1 MRLIIRTES
10 KFILLERKRIM
21 KNLKKALAL
30 FVATVSVFGTVA
42 SAADMSVFMAQTSDN
57 AAKAWNNNSYGGGG
71 VLIGGTHSKARDEE
85 TGVITLTT
93 DRTKLADKNTVTTSL
108 IHANGIYGQEDE
120 KLVSVG
126 NCESEVQF
134 EYNVDIDGDPEKTT
148 STQVLNAF
156 SIKFGVGYY
165 ENGSDTLTFSTGNTG
180 FSVGTQIAHEGSGFI
195 MKVGENWV
203 TKDNI
208 KLTLCGKNSDGFA
221 LPMNKKMSL
230 KLNVNTFQDY
240 ATLVL
245 YNMTDDVELARVEVT
260 PSDGIDINCVKS
272 GMNIIMQDVFNFK
285 LYKATHTNS
294 EYFAYNQQIDDSGAT
309 ITATADLAR
318 NANNA
323 ITYYAR
329 GVLVQYD
336 VDGNFLRG
344 DMSDVVSTTG
354 SYGVY
359 RDTGIASQGQVS
371 MSVAKAAGY
380 HHAKFMV
387 WDGRNGAGDFRMDPL
402 TYAVSTN

>member
-1 MRLIIRTES
+1 
-10 KFILLERKRIM
+10 M

-42 SAADMSVFMAQTSDN
+42 SAADMSVFKAETSDN
-57 AAKAWNNNSYGGGG
+57 AATAWNNNSYGGGG
-71 VLIGGTHSKARDEE
+71 VIVGGTHSKARDAE
-85 TGVITLTT
+85 GVITLTT
-93 DRTKLADKNTVTTSL
+93 DRTKLADKNTVKTSL
-108 IHANGIYGQEDE
+108 IHANGIYGNEDE

-134 EYNVDIDGDPEKTT
+134 EYNVDIDGDPETST

-156 SIKFGVGYY
+156 TIKFGVGYY
-165 ENGSDTLTFSTGNTG
+165 PSGSDTLTFSTVNTG
-180 FSVGTQIAHEGSGFI
+180 ISVGTQSVHEGMGFMMQSGS
-195 MKVGENWV
+195 NWV

-260 PSDGIDINCVKS
+260 PSDDIDINCVKS
-272 GMNIIMQDVFNFK
+272 GMNIMMQDVFNFK
-285 LYKATHTNS
+285 LYKATHTRS

-309 ITATADLAR
+309 IQATADLAR
-318 NANNA
+318 NANHGL
-323 ITYYAR
+323 TYYAR

-344 DMSDVVSTTG
+344 DVSDVVSTTG
-354 SYGVY
+354 SGAVY
-359 RDTGIASQGQVS
+359 RGQAITSQGQVS
-371 MSVAKAAGY
+371 MSVAKADGY
-380 HHAKFMV
+380 DHAKFMV
-387 WDGRNGAGDFRMDPL
+387 WDGRNGAGDFSMDPL
-402 TYAVSTN
+402 TYVVSN

>member
-1 MRLIIRTES
+1 
-10 KFILLERKRIM
+10 M

-42 SAADMSVFMAQTSDN
+42 SAADMSVFKAQTSDN

-71 VLIGGTHSKARDEE
+71 VIVEGTGTHSKARDEE

-93 DRTKLADKNTVTTSL
+93 DRTKLADKNTVKTSL

-156 SIKFGVGYY
+156 TVKFGVGYY

-195 MKVGENWV
+195 MKVGKNWV

-208 KLTLCGKNSDGFA
+208 KLTLCGKTSDGFA

-272 GMNIIMQDVFNFK
+272 GMNIFMQDVFNFK

-318 NANNA
+318 NANHGL
-323 ITYYAR
+323 TYYAR

-336 VDGNFLRG
+336 VDGNFLQG
-344 DMSDVVSTTG
+344 DVSDVVSTTG
-354 SYGVY
+354 SGAVF
-359 RDTGIASQGQVS
+359 RGQAITSQGQVS
-371 MSVAKAAGY
+371 MSVAKADGY
-380 HHAKFMV
+380 DHAKFMV

-402 TYAVSTN
+402 TYAVSSN

>member
-1 MRLIIRTES
+1 
-10 KFILLERKRIM
+10 M

-42 SAADMSVFMAQTSDN
+42 SAADMSVFKAETSDN
-57 AAKAWNNNSYGGGG
+57 AATAWNNNSYGGGG
-71 VLIGGTHSKARDEE
+71 VIVGGTHSKARDAE
-85 TGVITLTT
+85 GVITLTT
-93 DRTKLADKNTVTTSL
+93 DRTKLADKNTVKTSL
-108 IHANGIYGQEDE
+108 IHANGIYGNEDE

-180 FSVGTQIAHEGSGFI
+180 FSVGTQIVHEGSGFF
-195 MKVGENWV
+195 MQSGSNWV

-260 PSDGIDINCVKS
+260 PSDDIDINCVKS
-272 GMNIIMQDVFNFK
+272 GMNIMMQDVFNFK
-285 LYKATHTNS
+285 LYKATHTRS

-309 ITATADLAR
+309 IQATADLAR
-318 NANNA
+318 NANHGL
-323 ITYYAR
+323 TYYAR

-344 DMSDVVSTTG
+344 DVSDVVSTTG
-354 SYGVY
+354 SGAVY
-359 RDTGIASQGQVS
+359 RGQAITSQGQVS
-371 MSVAKAAGY
+371 MSVAKADGY
-380 HHAKFMV
+380 DHAKFMV

-402 TYAVSTN
+402 TYVVSSN

>member
-1 MRLIIRTES
+1 
-10 KFILLERKRIM
+10 M

-42 SAADMSVFMAQTSDN
+42 SAADMSVFKAETSDN
-57 AAKAWNNNSYGGGG
+57 AATAWDNNSYGSGW
-71 VLIGGTHSKARDEE
+71 VLVGGTHSKARDAE
-85 TGVITLTT
+85 GVITLTT

-108 IHANGIYGQEDE
+108 IHANGIYGNEDE

-134 EYNVDIDGDPEKTT
+134 EYNVDIDGDPETT
-148 STQVLNAF
+148 KSTQVLNAF
-156 SIKFGVGYY
+156 TVKFGVGYY
-165 ENGSDTLTFSTGNTG
+165 PSGSDTLTFSTVNTG
-180 FSVGTQIAHEGSGFI
+180 ISVGTQSVHEGMGFMMQSGS
-195 MKVGENWV
+195 NWV

-260 PSDGIDINCVKS
+260 PSDDIDINCVKS
-272 GMNIIMQDVFNFK
+272 GMNIMMQDVFNFK
-285 LYKATHTNS
+285 LYKATHTRS

-309 ITATADLAR
+309 IQATADLAR
-318 NANNA
+318 NANHGL
-323 ITYYAR
+323 TYYAR

-344 DMSDVVSTTG
+344 DVSDVVSTTG
-354 SYGVY
+354 SGAVY
-359 RDTGIASQGQVS
+359 RGQAITSQGQVS
-371 MSVAKAAGY
+371 MSVAKADGY
-380 HHAKFMV
+380 DHAKFMV

-402 TYAVSTN
+402 TYVVSSN

>member
-1 MRLIIRTES
+1 
-10 KFILLERKRIM
+10 M

-42 SAADMSVFMAQTSDN
+42 SAADMSVFMAGTSDN
-57 AAKAWNNNSYGGGG
+57 AATAWNNNSYDGGW
-71 VLIGGTHSKARDEE
+71 VLVGGTHSKARDAE
-85 TGVITLTT
+85 GVITLTT
-93 DRTKLADKNTVTTSL
+93 DRTSLEDKNTVNTSL
-108 IHANGIYGQEDE
+108 IHAGGIYGHEQQ
-120 KLVSVG
+120 KLVTVG

-134 EYNVDIDGDPEKTT
+134 EYNVDIDGDPETST

-156 SIKFGVGYY
+156 TIKFGVGYY
-165 ENGSDTLTFSTGNTG
+165 PSGSDTLTFSTGNAG
-180 FSVGTQIAHEGSGFI
+180 FSVGTESASEASGFL
-195 MKVGENWV
+195 MQSGGNWV

-285 LYKATHTNS
+285 LYKATHSRS

-318 NANNA
+318 NANND

-344 DMSDVVSTTG
+344 DVSDVVSTTG
-354 SYGVY
+354 SGAVS
-359 RDTGIASQGQVS
+359 RDQAITSQGQVS
-371 MSVAKAAGY
+371 MSVAKAEGY

-387 WDGRNGAGDFRMDPL
+387 WDGRNGEGDFRMDPL
-402 TYAVSTN
+402 TYVVSN